1 MENKTS
7 VSAPVLVID
16 NYDSFT
22 YNLVHY
28 IGELGAKTH
37 VVRNDKITLEQ
48 IEQLAPSSIVLSPGP
63 CTPSEAG
70 ICVELVK
77 HFSPN
82 IPIFGVC
89 LGLQSIAEAFGGKI
103 ISSPSLMHG
112 KVSPISHDNSG
123 VFINIPSP
131 FQATRYHSL
140 CVSETGWPDE
150 LGVTA
155 TSPDGVI
162 MGLAHVQN
170 PTHGVQFHPESIASE
185 HGHQILKNFLQI
197 AEQFNHEKQVGE
209 IKGHT

>member
-1 MENKTS
+1 MDIKAPN
-7 VSAPVLVID
+7 SALTTNRVLVID

-28 IGELGAKTH
+28 IGELGAQTH
-37 VVRNDKITLEQ
+37 VVRNDKITLDEIEQ
-48 IEQLAPSSIVLSPGP
+48 IAPSAIVLSPGP

-70 ICVELVK
+70 MCVALVK
-77 HFSPN
+77 RFSVSVPL
-82 IPIFGVC
+82 FGVC
-89 LGLQSIAEAFGGKI
+89 LGMQSIAEAFGGDV

-112 KVSPISHDNSG
+112 KVSPISHDGSG
-123 VFINIPSP
+123 VFIDVPSP
-131 FQATRYHSL
+131 FQGTRYHSL
-140 CVSETGWPDE
+140 CVSKTDLPAD

-162 MGLAHVQN
+162 MGLAHSQN

-197 AEQFNHEKQVGE
+197 AEKFNKNKPTG
-209 IKGHT
+209 